1 MSDEAENES
10 QICSINYGAEF
21 QGLVI
26 TYQEIEHHYYDI
38 HTALLNAFLNDNY
51 AILIL
56 QGYMMALVKQT
67 DKFYLF
73 DSHARDS
80 CGMPDLHT
88 NYFFFPI

>member
-1 MSDEAENES
+1 MKTKFAL
-10 QICSINYGAEF
+10 SIMEQNFKVFER
-21 QGLVI
+21 
-26 TYQEIEHHYYDI
+26 HYYDI

-56 QGYMMALVKQT
+56 EGYMMVLVKQT
-67 DKFYLF
+67 DNFYLF
-73 DSHARDS
+73 DSHARDI